1 MVARKKLRR
10 TEKNRSMKRQKFS
23 LQTILDLREKAK
35 DKAEEVFAAAIRER
49 DLAANRVAQA
59 AARLDELTRMISGER
74 FPAYLR
80 AQSWDA
86 LTAQRDLLRTLQQR
100 LAQEEK
106 KVAEKRELLVV
117 ADRDHRLV
125 CKLKEKWALGVAVE
139 QARSEEKILE
149 DFVTTTRFLQP
160 AH

>member
-1 MVARKKLRR
+1 
-10 TEKNRSMKRQKFS
+10 MKRQKFS

-35 DKAEEVFAAAIRER
+35 EKAEEVFAAAIRER

-59 AARLDELTRMISGER
+59 AARLDELNRMISGDR

-86 LTAQRDLLRTLQQR
+86 LTAQRDLLLTLQHR

-106 KVAEKRELLVV
+106 KVAEKRELLIV

-125 CKLKEKWALGVAVE
+125 CKLKEKWALCVAFE
-139 QARSEEKILE
+139 QARSEERILE
-149 DFVTTTRFLQP
+149 DFVTTTRFLQT

>member
-1 MVARKKLRR
+1 
-10 TEKNRSMKRQKFS
+10 MKRQKFS

-35 DKAEEVFAAAIRER
+35 EKAEEVLAAAIRER

-59 AARLDELTRMISGER
+59 AARLDELTRMISGDR

-86 LTAQRDLLRTLQQR
+86 LTAQRDLLRTLQHR

-106 KVAEKRELLVV
+106 KVAEKRELLIV

-139 QARSEEKILE
+139 QVRSEEKILE
-149 DFVTTTRFLQP
+149 DFVTTTRFLQT

>member
-1 MVARKKLRR
+1 
-10 TEKNRSMKRQKFS
+10 MKRQKFS

-35 DKAEEVFAAAIRER
+35 EKAEEVLAAAIRER
-49 DLAANRVAQA
+49 DLAAIRVAQA
-59 AARLDELTRMISGER
+59 AARLDELTRMISGDR

-86 LTAQRDLLRTLQQR
+86 LTAQRDLLRTLQHR

-106 KVAEKRELLVV
+106 KVAEKRELLIV

-125 CKLKEKWALGVAVE
+125 CKLKEKWTLGVAFE

-149 DFVTTTRFLQP
+149 DFVTTTRFLQT

>member
-1 MVARKKLRR
+1 
-10 TEKNRSMKRQKFS
+10 
-23 LQTILDLREKAK
+23 
-35 DKAEEVFAAAIRER
+35 
-49 DLAANRVAQA
+49 
-59 AARLDELTRMISGER
+59 MISGDR

-86 LTAQRDLLRTLQQR
+86 LTAQRDLLRTLQHR

-106 KVAEKRELLVV
+106 KVAEKRELLIV

>member
-1 MVARKKLRR
+1 
-10 TEKNRSMKRQKFS
+10 MKRQKFS
-23 LQTILDLREKAK
+23 LQTILDIREKAK
-35 DKAEEVFAAAIRER
+35 EKAEEVFAAAIRER

-59 AARLDELTRMISGER
+59 AARLDELNRMISGDR
-74 FPAYLR
+74 FHAYLR

-86 LTAQRDLLRTLQQR
+86 LTAQRDLLLTLQHR

-106 KVAEKRELLVV
+106 KVAEKRELLIV

-125 CKLKEKWALGVAVE
+125 CKLKEKLALGVAFE
-139 QARSEEKILE
+139 QARSEERILE
-149 DFVTTTRFLQP
+149 DFVTTTRFLQT

>member
-1 MVARKKLRR
+1 
-10 TEKNRSMKRQKFS
+10 MKRQKFS

-35 DKAEEVFAAAIRER
+35 EKAEEVFAAALRER

-59 AARLDELTRMISGER
+59 AARLDELTQMISGDR

-86 LTAQRDLLRTLQQR
+86 LTAQRDLLLTLQHR

-125 CKLKEKWALGVAVE
+125 CKLKEKWLRGVAVE
-139 QARSEEKILE
+139 QARSEEKLLE
-149 DFVTTTRFLQP
+149 DFVTTTRFLQT

>member
-1 MVARKKLRR
+1 
-10 TEKNRSMKRQKFS
+10 MKRQKFS

-35 DKAEEVFAAAIRER
+35 EKAEEVLAAAISER

-59 AARLDELTRMISGER
+59 AARLDELTRMISGDR

-86 LTAQRDLLRTLQQR
+86 LTAQRDLLRTLQHR

-106 KVAEKRELLVV
+106 KVAEKRELLIV

-125 CKLKEKWALGVAVE
+125 CKLKEKWALVVAVE

-149 DFVTTTRFLQP
+149 DFVTTTRFLQT

>member
-1 MVARKKLRR
+1 
-10 TEKNRSMKRQKFS
+10 MKRQKFS

-35 DKAEEVFAAAIRER
+35 EKAEEVLAAAIRER

-59 AARLDELTRMISGER
+59 AARLDELTRMISGDR

-86 LTAQRDLLRTLQQR
+86 LTAQRDLLRTLQHR

-106 KVAEKRELLVV
+106 KVAEKRELLIV

-139 QARSEEKILE
+139 QAQSEEKILE
-149 DFVTTTRFLQP
+149 DFVTTTRFLQT

>member
-1 MVARKKLRR
+1 
-10 TEKNRSMKRQKFS
+10 
-23 LQTILDLREKAK
+23 
-35 DKAEEVFAAAIRER
+35 
-49 DLAANRVAQA
+49 
-59 AARLDELTRMISGER
+59 MISGER

-106 KVAEKRELLVV
+106 KVAEKRELLIV

-139 QARSEEKILE
+139 QARNEEKILE

>member
-1 MVARKKLRR
+1 
-10 TEKNRSMKRQKFS
+10 MKRQKFS

-35 DKAEEVFAAAIRER
+35 EKAEEILAGAIRER
-49 DLAANRVAQA
+49 DIAANRAAQA

-74 FPAYLR
+74 FPAFIR

-86 LTAQRDLLRTLQQR
+86 LTAQRDLLRTLQYR

-106 KVAEKRELLVV
+106 KVAEKRELLIA
-117 ADRDHRLV
+117 ADRDYRLV
-125 CKLKEKWALGVAVE
+125 CKLKEKWMRGVAIE
-139 QARSEEKILE
+139 QARTEEKLLE
-149 DFVTTTRFLQP
+149 DFVTTTRFLQS

>member
-1 MVARKKLRR
+1 
-10 TEKNRSMKRQKFS
+10 MKRQKFS

-35 DKAEEVFAAAIRER
+35 EKAEEVFAAALRDR

-59 AARLDELTRMISGER
+59 AARLDELTQMISGDR

-86 LTAQRDLLRTLQQR
+86 LTAQRDLLLTLQHR

-125 CKLKEKWALGVAVE
+125 CKLKEKWLRGVAIE
-139 QARSEEKILE
+139 QARSEEKLLE
-149 DFVTTTRFLQP
+149 DFVTTTRFLQT

>member
-1 MVARKKLRR
+1 
-10 TEKNRSMKRQKFS
+10 MKRQKFS

-35 DKAEEVFAAAIRER
+35 EKAEEILAGAIRER
-49 DLAANRVAQA
+49 DIAANRAAQA

-74 FPAYLR
+74 FPAFVR

-86 LTAQRDLLRTLQQR
+86 LTAQRDLLRTLQYR

-106 KVAEKRELLVV
+106 KVAEKRELLIA
-117 ADRDHRLV
+117 ADRDYRLV
-125 CKLKEKWALGVAVE
+125 CKLKEKWMRGVAIE
-139 QARSEEKILE
+139 QARTEEKLLE
-149 DFVTTTRFLQP
+149 DFVTTTRFLQS

>member
-10 TEKNRSMKRQKFS
+10 TEKTRSMKRQKFS

-35 DKAEEVFAAAIRER
+35 EKAEEVFAAAIRER

-59 AARLDELTRMISGER
+59 AARLDELTRMISGDR

-86 LTAQRDLLRTLQQR
+86 LTAQRDLLRTLQHR

-125 CKLKEKWALGVAVE
+125 CKLKEKWVRGVAVE

-149 DFVTTTRFLQP
+149 DFVTTTRFLQT

>member
-1 MVARKKLRR
+1 
-10 TEKNRSMKRQKFS
+10 MKRQKFS

-35 DKAEEVFAAAIRER
+35 DKAEEVFAAALRER

-59 AARLDELTRMISGER
+59 AARLDELTQMISGDR

-86 LTAQRDLLRTLQQR
+86 LTAQRDLLLTLQHR

-125 CKLKEKWALGVAVE
+125 CKLKEKWLRGVAVE
-139 QARSEEKILE
+139 QARSEEKLLE
-149 DFVTTTRFLQP
+149 DFVTTTRFLQT

>member
-1 MVARKKLRR
+1 
-10 TEKNRSMKRQKFS
+10 MKRQKFS

-35 DKAEEVFAAAIRER
+35 EKAEEVFAAAIRER

-59 AARLDELTRMISGER
+59 AARLDELTRMISGDR

-86 LTAQRDLLRTLQQR
+86 LTAQRDLLRTLQHR

-125 CKLKEKWALGVAVE
+125 CKLKEKWARGVAVE

-149 DFVTTTRFLQP
+149 DFVTTTRFLQT

>member
-1 MVARKKLRR
+1 
-10 TEKNRSMKRQKFS
+10 MKRQRFS

-35 DKAEEVFAAAIRER
+35 EKAEEVFAAALRER

-59 AARLDELTRMISGER
+59 AARLDELTQMISGDR

-86 LTAQRDLLRTLQQR
+86 LTAQRDLLLTLQHR

-125 CKLKEKWALGVAVE
+125 CKLKEKWLRGVAVE
-139 QARSEEKILE
+139 QARSEEKLLE
-149 DFVTTTRFLQP
+149 DFVTTTRFLQT

>member
-1 MVARKKLRR
+1 
-10 TEKNRSMKRQKFS
+10 MKRQKFS

-35 DKAEEVFAAAIRER
+35 EKAEEVFAAALRER

-59 AARLDELTRMISGER
+59 AARLDELTQMISGDR

-86 LTAQRDLLRTLQQR
+86 LTAQRDLLLTLQHR

-106 KVAEKRELLVV
+106 KVAEKRELLVI

-125 CKLKEKWALGVAVE
+125 CKLKEKWLRGVAVE
-139 QARSEEKILE
+139 QARSEEKLLE
-149 DFVTTTRFLQP
+149 DFVTTTRFLQT

>member
-1 MVARKKLRR
+1 
-10 TEKNRSMKRQKFS
+10 MKRQKFS
-23 LQTILDLREKAK
+23 LQTILDLREKARE
-35 DKAEEVFAAAIRER
+35 KAEEVLAAAIRDR
-49 DLAANRVAQA
+49 DLAATRVAQA
-59 AARLDELTRMISGER
+59 AARLDEITRMISGER

-86 LTAQRDLLRTLQQR
+86 LTAQRDLLRTLQHR

-106 KVAEKRELLVV
+106 KVAEKRELLIV

-125 CKLKEKWALGVAVE
+125 CKLKEKWMRGVAIE
-139 QARSEEKILE
+139 DARNEEKLLE
-149 DFVTTTRFLQP
+149 DFVTAARFLQP

>member
-1 MVARKKLRR
+1 
-10 TEKNRSMKRQKFS
+10 MKRQKFS

-35 DKAEEVFAAAIRER
+35 EKAEEVLAAAIRER
-49 DLAANRVAQA
+49 DLAAGRVAQA

-74 FPAYLR
+74 FPAYVR

-86 LTAQRDLLRTLQQR
+86 LTAQRDLLRTLQYR

-106 KVAEKRELLVV
+106 KVADKRELLIA
-117 ADRDHRLV
+117 ADRDYRLV
-125 CKLKEKWALGVAVE
+125 CKLKEKWMRGVAVE
-139 QARSEEKILE
+139 QARNEEKLLE
-149 DFVTTTRFLQP
+149 DFVTATRFLQT

>member
-1 MVARKKLRR
+1 
-10 TEKNRSMKRQKFS
+10 MKRQKFS

-35 DKAEEVFAAAIRER
+35 EKAEEVFAAALRER

-59 AARLDELTRMISGER
+59 AARLDELTQMISGDR

-86 LTAQRDLLRTLQQR
+86 LTAQRDLLLTLQHR

-117 ADRDHRLV
+117 ADRDNRVV
-125 CKLKEKWALGVAVE
+125 CKLKEKWLRGVAVE

-149 DFVTTTRFLQP
+149 DFVTTTRFLQT

>member
-1 MVARKKLRR
+1 
-10 TEKNRSMKRQKFS
+10 MKRQKFS

-35 DKAEEVFAAAIRER
+35 EKAEEVLAAAIRER
-49 DLAANRVAQA
+49 DLAAIRVTQA
-59 AARLDELTRMISGER
+59 AARLDELTRMISGDR

-86 LTAQRDLLRTLQQR
+86 LTAQRDLLRTLQHR

-106 KVAEKRELLVV
+106 KVAEKRELLIV

-149 DFVTTTRFLQP
+149 DFVTTTRFLQT

>member
-1 MVARKKLRR
+1 
-10 TEKNRSMKRQKFS
+10 MKRQKFS

-35 DKAEEVFAAAIRER
+35 EKAEEVFAAALRER

-59 AARLDELTRMISGER
+59 AARLDELTQMISGDR

-86 LTAQRDLLRTLQQR
+86 LTAQRDLLLTLQHR

-125 CKLKEKWALGVAVE
+125 CKLKEKWLRGVAVE

-149 DFVTTTRFLQP
+149 DFVTTTRFLQT

>member
-1 MVARKKLRR
+1 
-10 TEKNRSMKRQKFS
+10 MKRQKFS
-23 LQTILDLREKAK
+23 LQTILDLREKARE
-35 DKAEEVFAAAIRER
+35 KAEEVLAAAIRER
-49 DLAANRVAQA
+49 DLAATRVAQA

-86 LTAQRDLLRTLQQR
+86 LTAQRDLLRTLQYR
-100 LAQEEK
+100 LGQEEK
-106 KVAEKRELLVV
+106 KVADKRELLIA

-125 CKLKEKWALGVAVE
+125 CKLKEKWMRGVAIE
-139 QARSEEKILE
+139 DARNEEKLLE
-149 DFVTTTRFLQP
+149 DFVTAARFLQP